1 MDGMSNLIDRR
12 KFVAAMAIAPFA
24 AHAWGAKHLGG
35 KAGAKMEKAFNSGKG
50 RILFVGTQTTPGT
63 SKGIYTYHWNPATG
77 ELTEQALAAEVEM
90 PTYLVLAPDG
100 RHLYAANEAE
110 DFHGQHS
117 GGVTAFAVHGAKLT
131 ARNAVLAGGTGTCNV
146 NTDHT
151 GRAVF
156 CANYNSGS
164 ASSFHVEDSGKI
176 SEMVSHFQYH
186 GHGPVADRQKGP
198 HAHRVTPSPD
208 NRYLYVNDLGLD
220 CIHIYKLDPATAK
233 LTPNDPPLWKSA
245 PASGPRA
252 LRFHPNGK
260 VAYCIDELDSSVQVL
275 HWNAHNGDF
284 NLVQKLRLIPENY
297 SGPTSTGCDIV
308 VTRDGRHA
316 YAANRGLDC
325 LDSFAVEPETGKL
338 TFLARTTSGG
348 KVPRDLALDPSEKY
362 LLVANQE
369 GDTIAVFPRDAKT
382 GRLAESGKTFPISR
396 PQCLVFASA

>member
-1 MDGMSNLIDRR
+1 MVGMSNSIDRR
-12 KFVAAMAIAPFA
+12 KFVTALAIAPFA
-24 AHAWGAKHLGG
+24 AKAWGAKHLG
-35 KAGAKMEKAFNSGKG
+35 AKMKKTSEAHSGKG
-50 RILFVGTQTTPGT
+50 HILFVGTQTKPGT
-63 SKGIYTYHWNPATG
+63 SKGIYTYRWNSDTG

-131 ARNAVLAGGTGTCNV
+131 ALNAVLAGGTGTCNV

-164 ASSFHVEDSGKI
+164 ASSFHVEDSGKLTD
-176 SEMVSHFQYH
+176 MVSHFQYQ
-186 GHGPVADRQKGP
+186 GHGPVADRQEGP

-220 CIHIYKLDPATAK
+220 CIHIYKLDAATAK
-233 LTPNDPPLWKSA
+233 LTPNDPPQWKSA

-260 VAYCIDELDSSVQVL
+260 FAYCVDELDSSIQVL
-275 HWNAHNGDF
+275 RWHAHNGALE
-284 NLVQKLRLIPENY
+284 LVQKLKLIPEGY
-297 SGPTSTGCDIV
+297 SGPTSTGCDV
-308 VTRDGRHA
+308 VITRDGRHA

-325 LDSFAVEPETGKL
+325 VDSFAVDPATGKL

-348 KVPRDLALDPSEKY
+348 AVPRDLALDPSEKFV
-362 LLVANQE
+362 LVANQV
-369 GDTIAVFPRDAKT
+369 GDTIAVFARDAKS

-396 PQCLVFASA
+396 PQCLVFAGR

>member
-1 MDGMSNLIDRR
+1 MVGMSNLIDRR
-12 KFVAAMAIAPFA
+12 KFATALAIAPFA
-24 AHAWGAKHLGG
+24 AKAWGAKHLGT
-35 KAGAKMEKAFNSGKG
+35 KMSEASETKSGKG
-50 RILFVGTQTTPGT
+50 RLLFVGTQTTPGT
-63 SKGIYTYHWNPATG
+63 SKGIYTYRWNSDTG

-100 RHLYAANEAE
+100 KHLYAANEAE
-110 DFHGQHS
+110 DFQGQHS
-117 GGVTAFAVHGAKLT
+117 GGVTAFAVQGAKLT
-131 ARNAVLAGGTGTCNV
+131 AINAVLAGGTGTCNV

-164 ASSFHVEDSGKI
+164 ASSFHVEDSGKL
-176 SEMVSHFQYH
+176 SNMVSNFQYH
-186 GHGPVADRQKGP
+186 GHGPVADRQERP

-220 CIHIYKLDPATAK
+220 CIHIYKLDPATAN
-233 LTPNDPPLWKSA
+233 LTPNNPPQWKSA

-260 VAYCIDELDSSVQVL
+260 FAYCVDELDSSVQVL
-275 HWNAHNGDF
+275 RWHASNGALE
-284 NLVQKLRLIPENY
+284 LVQKLKLIPEDY

-325 LDSFAVEPETGKL
+325 IDSFAVDPATGKL
-338 TFLARTTSGG
+338 TFLGRTTSGG
-348 KVPRDLALDPSEKY
+348 KVPRDLALDPSEKFV
-362 LLVANQE
+362 LVANQV
-369 GDTIAVFPRDAKT
+369 GDTIAVFPRHAKT
-382 GRLAESGKTFPISR
+382 GRLAEQGKTFPISR
-396 PQCLVFASA
+396 PQCLIFAVS